1 MDIPDLSHTGL
12 TPGEVKLYTALVRYG
27 AQSQGHLA
35 GTANVS
41 LSKIREIVKK
51 LIKKGLAYSFYKNN
65 AHYYASTDLL
75 SLQKYVEKKE
85 KEIQTEKKII
95 DEFFSKLHM
104 SKAKEQNIY
113 FELYEGWENIQNATL
128 QAIKNT
134 PVNSTV
140 YSMGIQIPNKS
151 FANSWHRERIKK
163 KIKLRRISIEKPTL
177 YKMNFDKYTSIR
189 FISGIDK
196 INIKVYPDR
205 VQIIILEEQQPL
217 TLILKYPII
226 VDAFLRIHSHLWEHA
241 EE

>member
-1 MDIPDLSHTGL
+1 MDIPDISHTGF
-12 TPGEVKLYTALVRYG
+12 TPGEVKLYTALVRHG
-27 AQSQGHLA
+27 PQSQGPLA
-35 GTANVS
+35 NTANVS
-41 LSKIREIVKK
+41 LSKIHEIAKK

-75 SLQKYVEKKE
+75 SLKRYVEKKE
-85 KEIQTEKKII
+85 NEIQTEKKII

-104 SKAKEQNIY
+104 SKTKEQNIY
-113 FELYEGWENIQNATL
+113 FELYEGWENIQNVTL
-128 QAIKNT
+128 QAIKDT

-151 FANSWHRERIKK
+151 FANKWHRERIKK

-196 INIKVYPDR
+196 TNIKVYPDR
-205 VQIIILEEQQPL
+205 VQIIIFEGQQPL